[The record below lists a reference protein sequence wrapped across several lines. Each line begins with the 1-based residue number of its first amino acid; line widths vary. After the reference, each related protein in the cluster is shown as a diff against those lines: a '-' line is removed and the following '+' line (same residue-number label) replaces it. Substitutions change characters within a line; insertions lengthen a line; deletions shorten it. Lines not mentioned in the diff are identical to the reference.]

1 VGSQHNHWWITGKP
15 STSNLTMCLA
25 IDAKNTVEIWGFYF
39 GIIYH
44 ILEIR
49 FGIFLRAAMKK
60 NQIDWF
66 EIETGTL
73 CKSNMACWK
82 ITNLLRCFSIN
93 HKDIDIYIHTCVH
106 IYIYTYCDQTNLF
119 DNTSVFVGL
128 VSSKQMPKRVSREVV
143 PWCLLNNFQAPG
155 FLASFWGYHAI
166 KLISTALTVVLNDI
180 LFF

>member
-1 VGSQHNHWWITGKP
+1 
-15 STSNLTMCLA
+15 MCLA

-93 HKDIDIYIHTCVH
+93 HKYIYIHTSVH
-106 IYIYTYCDQTNLF
+106 IYIYI
-119 DNTSVFVGL
+119 
-128 VSSKQMPKRVSREVV
+128 
-143 PWCLLNNFQAPG
+143 
-155 FLASFWGYHAI
+155 HIAI
-166 KLISTALTVVLNDI
+166 KLICLITPVCLLDYSKQQTDAEKGLQGSCSMMFAEQFPGSWLFGIVLRVPCNQTNLNRTYRGSQWYLIFLMHRYLSRSRLT
-180 LFF
+180 